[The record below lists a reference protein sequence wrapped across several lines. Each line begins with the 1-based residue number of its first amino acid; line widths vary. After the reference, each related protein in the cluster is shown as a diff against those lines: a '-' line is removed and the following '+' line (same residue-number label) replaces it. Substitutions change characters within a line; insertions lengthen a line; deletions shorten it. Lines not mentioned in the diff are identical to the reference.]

1 MKKITLTT
9 IRINDNY
16 YLKIPDLVKDTYKIR
31 DNDDVEVTLHSK
43 INNKQVEM
51 WDLHPEDLNTVEFFV
66 SEEVHTLNMYNRIY
80 IPQKYR
86 FFFPLDGKEFLLI
99 TDCGNIKTSLTDN
112 GYITK
117 GLRFWFSL
125 YGPLMPNDRIEIIL
139 LDDDTM
145 QYELKYTKYNID
157 K

>member
-9 IRINDNY
+9 VRINNDY
-16 YLKIPDLVKDTYKIR
+16 YFKIPDLVKDTYKIR

-43 INNKQVEM
+43 ANNKQIEM
-51 WDLHPEDLNTVEFFV
+51 WDLHPEDLNAIAFSI

-86 FFFPLDGKEFLLI
+86 FFFPLHREEFLLI
-99 TDCGNIKTSLTDN
+99 TGCGNIKTSLSDN

-125 YGPLMPNDRIEIIL
+125 YGPLMPNDKIEIIL
-139 LDDDTM
+139 LDDETM
-145 QYELKYTKYNID
+145 QYELKYTKYKNR
-157 K
+157 

>member
-1 MKKITLTT
+1 MKKIRLNTV
-9 IRINDNY
+9 RINDQY
-16 YLKIPDLVKDTYKIR
+16 YFKIPKIVKDTYKIK

-51 WDLHPEDLNTVEFFV
+51 WDFHPEDLNAVGFFV

-86 FFFPLDGKEFLLI
+86 FFFPLDNKEFLLL
-99 TDCGNIKTSLTDN
+99 TDCGHIKTALTDN
-112 GYITK
+112 GYIAK

-125 YGPLMPNDRIEIIL
+125 YGPLLPNDKFEIIL
-139 LDDDTM
+139 LDDDTL
-145 QYELKYTKYNID
+145 QYELKYTKYKLD

>member
-9 IRINDNY
+9 IRINDSY

-51 WDLHPEDLNTVEFFV
+51 WDLHPEDLNNVEFFV

-86 FFFPLDGKEFLLI
+86 FFFPLNGKEFLLI

-145 QYELKYTKYNID
+145 QYELKYTKYKID

>member
-9 IRINDNY
+9 VRINNDY
-16 YLKIPDLVKDTYKIR
+16 YFKIPDLVKDTYKIR

-43 INNKQVEM
+43 TNNKQIEM
-51 WDLHPEDLNTVEFFV
+51 WDLHPEDLNAVAFSV

-86 FFFPLDGKEFLLI
+86 FFFPLHREEFLLI
-99 TDCGNIKTSLTDN
+99 TDCGNIKTSLSDN

-125 YGPLMPNDRIEIIL
+125 YGPLMPNDKIEIIL
-139 LDDDTM
+139 LDDETM
-145 QYELKYTKYNID
+145 QYELKYTKYKNR
-157 K
+157 

>member
-9 IRINDNY
+9 VRINNDY
-16 YLKIPDLVKDTYKIR
+16 YFKIPDLVKDTYKIR

-43 INNKQVEM
+43 TNNKQIEM
-51 WDLHPEDLNTVEFFV
+51 WDLHPEDLNAVTFSV

-86 FFFPLDGKEFLLI
+86 FFFPLHREEFLLI
-99 TDCGNIKTSLTDN
+99 TDCGNIKTSLSDN

-125 YGPLMPNDRIEIIL
+125 YGPLMPNDKIEIIL
-139 LDDDTM
+139 LDDETM
-145 QYELKYTKYNID
+145 QYELKYTKYKNR
-157 K
+157 